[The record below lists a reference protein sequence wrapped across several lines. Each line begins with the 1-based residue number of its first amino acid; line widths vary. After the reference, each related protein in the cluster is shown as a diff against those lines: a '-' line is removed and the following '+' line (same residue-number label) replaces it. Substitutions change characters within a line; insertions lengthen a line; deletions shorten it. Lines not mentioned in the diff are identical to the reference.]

1 MPHSLA
7 MTAHR
12 TAIAIVVNDEAMQ
25 WGGNRVHVVA
35 LVAFSASG
43 RSSFQHVFDQF
54 VEVFS
59 DHRDVQA
66 IMRASGSHGSFIEEA
81 RARHGHLTGVSAA
94 RAGRRRSVRPVRTPR
109 RPGSR
114 RRGVARAQGRR
125 A

>member
-1 MPHSLA
+1 ERERLSSTAFTDTLAVPHSLA

-43 RSSFQHVFDQF
+43 RTSFQHVFDQF

-66 IMRASGSHGSFIEEA
+66 IMRASGSHGSFIEELV
-81 RARHGHLTGVSAA
+81 HVMDT
-94 RAGRRRSVRPVRTPR
+94 
-109 RPGSR
+109 
-114 RRGVARAQGRR
+114 
-125 A
+125 